1 MPEVGDVIKAEN
13 ARWRFSGDESAKLA
27 EHIEKSIPGY
37 LEGHQL
43 TLQLSDFFIKSNS
56 RVYDLGCTT
65 GILTQRVAS
74 RHADAN
80 IEVIGIDREPSLI
93 TVARKRVNDS
103 LKEHLKYETK
113 NIVDLNF
120 ENSDFIISY
129 YTLQFVTLAERE
141 NVLDGVWKSLNP
153 GGAFLLFEKTR
164 ETSSRFQDLMT
175 LLYNDFKLDNGY
187 SGNEIIAKARS
198 LKGVLQPLSSQENI
212 QALNRVGFK
221 EISLVSKNLCF
232 EGYLAIKN

>member
-13 ARWRFSGDESAKLA
+13 ARWRFSGNQTTELA

-37 LEGHQL
+37 TEGHKL
-43 TLQLSDFFIKSNS
+43 TLQLSDFFIRQNS

-65 GILTQRVAS
+65 GVLTQSIAT

-80 IEVIGIDREPSLI
+80 IEVIGVDRELSLI
-93 TVARKRVNDS
+93 AAAREKVPDP
-103 LKEHLKYETK
+103 LKGNLKYETK
-113 NIVDLNF
+113 DIINLNLAS
-120 ENSDFIISY
+120 SDFIISY
-129 YTLQFVTLAERE
+129 YTLQFVTLAERR
-141 NVLDGVWKSLNP
+141 NVLDKIWKSLNP

-164 ETSSRFQDLMT
+164 ETSSRFQDIMT
-175 LLYNDFKLDNGY
+175 LLYNDFKLGNGY

-198 LKGVLQPLSSQENI
+198 LKGVLEPLSSIENI
-212 QALNRVGFK
+212 QALKKVGFK
-221 EISLVSKNLCF
+221 EICPVCKNLCF